1 MVHRKE
7 MDDSMKWNGKGNL
20 KSHTKSSSA
29 FYYDKWKFQRFGLLK
44 GNLQI
49 SKLCKQKDGSL
60 KFSTILYGESES
72 AVIGKIAVGF
82 STPIYITVQPQC
94 RSPYLLR

>member
-72 AVIGKIAVGF
+72 AVKGNLYYSAGENIQRRKLCKV
-82 STPIYITVQPQC
+82 TE
-94 RSPYLLR
+94 LRKF